1 MEVDAAMKGV
11 QNIFILFGVMAGVS
25 FLVTLAVII
34 LIVVL
39 VLKRKKAND
48 RAPRL
53 AVDAKVVSRR
63 SDHSISRTSSTG
75 SMHSTTWHYV
85 TFEVESG
92 DRLEF
97 SVSGQEYGMLMEGD
111 IGKLTFQG
119 TRYLGFDRFR

>member
-1 MEVDAAMKGV
+1 MDSPFGMFK
-11 QNIFILFGVMAGVS
+11 IFSVAFPILFVIMFVFS
-25 FLVTLAVII
+25 FGIFFFII
-34 LIVVL
+34 SRMFKQ
-39 VLKRKKAND
+39 KRQND
-48 RAPRL
+48 ASPKL
-53 AVDAKVVSRR
+53 TVDAKVVSRR
-63 SDHSISRTSSTG
+63 SDHSISHTSSTS